1 MPISPR
7 ILGLFVSLSLALM
20 GIEIH
25 ADESA
30 VDFDLNVKPILA
42 AHCFDCHGEDAQ
54 ESGLRLD
61 RTDTRALGGNSGA
74 AILPGKSADSP
85 LLIAIRGGNERVP
98 KMPPDGPMLSAKEID
113 LLVRWIDAGAV
124 APADAEQLASR
135 QSDHWSFQ
143 PLSAVSPPQVS
154 NSEYVRNPIDA
165 FVLARLEAEGLTPA
179 TEADRATLIRR
190 VTLDL
195 TGLPPA
201 VEEVDAYLN
210 DPREDAYE
218 IVVDRLLA
226 SPHYGERWGRQW
238 LDVARYADSNGYT
251 IDGARSIWK
260 YRDWVIEAFNRDLP
274 FDQFAIEQLAGDLLP
289 GATIAQKIATGFH
302 RNTMVNE
309 EGGTD
314 KEQFRVEAVVD
325 RVSTTGVAFMGLTL
339 GCARCHDHK
348 FDPISQREF
357 YQIFAVFNGADEP
370 TLPVP
375 TQQQSKELPAI
386 DAEIKQSLERL
397 AMVDANI
404 GTRQAE
410 WEAAYS
416 AKSEQDRAAF
426 KFAPEVTAALAIPA
440 GQRSTEQLDLI
451 RGVYQKIDPERIP
464 LAESI
469 ESLKR
474 QQEQVKKSITTTLVM
489 RERKEPRET
498 FVHVRGDFLQPGAPV
513 KPGVPAVLP
522 PLTARGV
529 QTDRLDFARWLV
541 DDEHPLTAR
550 VTVNRIWQTYFGQG
564 LVATENDFGLQ
575 GEAPSHPELLDWL
588 ARTLMTAGWSQKALH
603 RLIVTS
609 GVYRQSSHARPELAG
624 ADPYNKLLARQVRLR
639 LEAEAIR
646 DSALGASGLL
656 SRELGGPG
664 VYPPQPEG
672 IYRFTQQVKFWGTA
686 KDSDRYRR
694 GLYTY
699 LWRSSPY
706 PFLKTFDV
714 PDAVVACTRRPR
726 SNTPLQALTLANDLA
741 FVEIA
746 QGYASNLLAQPTLG
760 DRARAEQ
767 AFRQALARKPN
778 EHELIRLLEYLEL
791 QRAHFAASPK
801 AAAQVAQRDSGAPN
815 AAEVAAWTMVARVLL
830 NLDEF
835 ITRE

>member
-1 MPISPR
+1 VR
-7 ILGLFVSLSLALM
+7 
-20 GIEIH
+20 
-25 ADESA
+25 
-30 VDFDLNVKPILA
+30 PILA
-42 AHCFDCHGEDAQ
+42 AHCFACHGADTQ

-61 RTDTRALGGNSGA
+61 RSDARRLGGNGGA
-74 AILPGKSADSP
+74 VIVPGKSDESP
-85 LLIAIRGGNERVP
+85 LLVAIRGGNDRVP
-98 KMPPDGPMLSAKEID
+98 KMPPEGPQLSEVEVAV
-113 LLVRWIDAGAV
+113 LARWVDAGAT
-124 APADAEQLASR
+124 APTDTEPLASR
-135 QSDHWSFQ
+135 KSEHWSFQ
-143 PLSAVSPPQVS
+143 PLADVLPPYVFRADR
-154 NSEYVRNPIDA
+154 VRNPIDS
-165 FVLARLEAEGLTPA
+165 FVLARLEAAGMAPA
-179 TEADRATLIRR
+179 PEADRATLIRR

-195 TGLPPA
+195 TGLPPTIQ
-201 VEEVDAYLN
+201 EVDAFLN

-218 IVVDRLLA
+218 QVVNRLLG

-238 LDVARYADSNGYT
+238 LDIARYADSNGYT

-274 FDQFAIEQLAGDLLP
+274 FDQFTIEQLAGDMLP
-289 GATIAQKIATGFH
+289 DATIEQKIATGFH

-357 YQIFAVFNGADEP
+357 YQLFAIFNGADEP

-375 TQQQSKELPAI
+375 TQQQSKELPAL

-397 AMVDANI
+397 AVVDANI

-410 WEAAYS
+410 WESAYA
-416 AKSEQDRAAF
+416 AKSDAQRAELQLS
-426 KFAPEVTAALAIPA
+426 PEVTTALAVTA
-440 GQRSTEQLDLI
+440 KDRTKEQQDLI
-451 RGVYQKIDPERIP
+451 LATYQKLDAERIP

-469 ESLKR
+469 ESLKK
-474 QQEQVKKSITTTLVM
+474 QQEQVRKSITTTLVM

-498 FVHVRGDFLQPGAPV
+498 FVHVRGNFLQPGAPV
-513 KPGVPAVLP
+513 SPGVPAVLP
-522 PLTARGV
+522 PLAARGP
-529 QTDRLDFARWLV
+529 QPDRLDFARWLV
-541 DDEHPLTAR
+541 EDEHPLTTR
-550 VTVNRIWQTYFGQG
+550 VTVNRIWQVYFGQG
-564 LVATENDFGLQ
+564 LVPTENDFGLQ

-588 ARTLMTAGWSQKALH
+588 ARQFVASGWSQKALH

-609 GVYRQSSHARPELAG
+609 GTYRQSSSLQPELVAS
-624 ADPYNKLLARQVRLR
+624 DPYNKLLARQVRLR

-646 DSALGASGLL
+646 DSALAASGLL

-672 IYRFTQQVKFWGTA
+672 IYRFTQQVKFWGTN
-686 KDSDRYRR
+686 KDADRFRR

-741 FVEIA
+741 FVELA
-746 QGYASNLLAQPTLG
+746 QGFTANLLAQPALG
-760 DRARAEQ
+760 DRARTEQ
-767 AFRQALARKPN
+767 AFRQALARKPT
-778 EHELIRLLEYLEL
+778 ERELIRLLEYLES
-791 QRAHFAASPK
+791 QRAHFSAAPE
-801 AAAQVAQRDSGAPN
+801 N
-815 AAEVAAWTMVARVLL
+815 AARVASRDAVGPNVAEAAAWTMVARVLL

>member
-1 MPISPR
+1 MPTSPR
-7 ILGLFVSLSLALM
+7 ILGSFVALSLALI

-25 ADESA
+25 AEEPA
-30 VDFDLNVKPILA
+30 VDFDRDVKPILT
-42 AHCFDCHGEDAQ
+42 AHCFDCHGADAQ

-61 RTDTRALGGNSGA
+61 RTDTRALGGNGGE
-74 AILPGKSADSP
+74 AIVSGKSEASP
-85 LLIAIRGGNERVP
+85 LIIAIRGGNGRVP
-98 KMPPDGPMLSAKEID
+98 KMPPEGPMLSAVETAT
-113 LLVRWIDAGAV
+113 LARWIDAGAP
-124 APADAEQLASR
+124 APADTEPLASR
-135 QSDHWSFQ
+135 NSDHWSFQ
-143 PLSAVSPPQVS
+143 PLSEVHPPQVS
-154 NSEYVRNPIDA
+154 QAERVRNPIDS
-165 FVLARLEAEGLTPA
+165 FVLARLESAGIAPA
-179 TEADRATLIRR
+179 AEADRATLIRR

-195 TGLPPA
+195 IGLPPT
-201 VEEVDAYLN
+201 VEEVDAFLN
-210 DPREDAYE
+210 DPREDSYE

-274 FDQFAIEQLAGDLLP
+274 FDQFTIEQLAGDLLP
-289 GATIAQKIATGFH
+289 SARIEQKIATGFH

-314 KEQFRVEAVVD
+314 PEQFRVEAVVD
-325 RVSTTGVAFMGLTL
+325 RVSTTGTAFMGLTL

-357 YQIFAVFNGADEP
+357 YQLFAIFNGADEP
-370 TLPVP
+370 VLQVP
-375 TQQQSKELPAI
+375 TTQQAKELPALAA
-386 DAEIKQSLERL
+386 DLKQSLERL
-397 AMVDANI
+397 AIVDANI
-404 GTRQAE
+404 GPRQKQ
-410 WEAAYS
+410 WE
-416 AKSEQDRAAF
+416 DGL
-426 KFAPEVTAALAIPA
+426 AALTEAERIEQQLSAEVIAAAALPV
-440 GQRSTEQLDLI
+440 GDRTKEQLELLKSTHD
-451 RGVYQKIDPERIP
+451 KIDLERAP
-464 LAESI
+464 LA
-469 ESLKR
+469 KR
-474 QQEQVKKSITTTLVM
+474 TEELNTQHAQMNKQVTTTLVM
-489 RERKEPRET
+489 RERSEPRET

-522 PLTARGV
+522 ALIARGT

-575 GEAPSHPELLDWL
+575 GEAPSHPQLLDSL
-588 ARTLMTAGWSQKALH
+588 ARTFMAGGWSQKALH

-609 GVYRQSSHARPELAG
+609 GTYRQSSRVRPDLVA

-646 DSALGASGLL
+646 DSALAASGLL
-656 SRELGGPG
+656 SREMGGPG

-726 SNTPLQALTLANDLA
+726 SNTPLQALTMANDIA

-746 QGYASNLLAQPTLG
+746 QGYAANLLARPALG

-767 AFRQALARKPN
+767 AFRRALARKPN
-778 EHELIRLLEYLEL
+778 ERELIRLLEYLES
-791 QRAHFAASPK
+791 QRAHFATSPES
-801 AAAQVAQRDSGAPN
+801 AGQVAPRNSGEPDT
-815 AAEVAAWTMVARVLL
+815 AEAAAWTMVARVLL